1 MNRAHHQVQQLPKIN
16 GHFWNDHLLRT
27 NFTMLEDLW
36 KRCNFVIPTTISQGG
51 YIWLTGYV
59 TEKVVWKFQLNEMCS
74 FFIFSW
80 ISHSWSSLFGIKKGG
95 NSNNFSF
102 SVPWMLWLFV
112 AAMQYKQ
119 SQEALV
125 FFIVLFRLFSS
136 LLLWYWNFY
145 PLGGLPAESCFC

>member
-36 KRCNFVIPTTISQGG
+36 KRCNFMIPLFPRKDCFEIPFSQ
-51 YIWLTGYV
+51 
-59 TEKVVWKFQLNEMCS
+59 FNLNVMCS
-74 FFIFSW
+74 FFIFIW